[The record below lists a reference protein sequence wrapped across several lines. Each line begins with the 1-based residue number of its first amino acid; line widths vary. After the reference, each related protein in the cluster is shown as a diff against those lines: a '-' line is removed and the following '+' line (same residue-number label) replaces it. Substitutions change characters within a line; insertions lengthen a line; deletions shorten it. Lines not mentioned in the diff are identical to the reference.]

1 MTAIH
6 NIDGIRG
13 PVPPPT
19 GDIAHTQAQDRAPE
33 DSNPTRPTT
42 AGATASSGELQDLA
56 AELETKLDLLGQGH
70 TVALRW
76 DEERNGPIVQVLNKD
91 GEVLNQFPPEKILN
105 LRRVLDELSGM
116 VINRT
121 T

>member
-1 MTAIH
+1 MTAIN
-6 NIDGIRG
+6 NIDGLGGRI
-13 PVPPPT
+13 PPPT
-19 GDIAHTQAQDRAPE
+19 GDIARPQDQDLVHEAVNQP
-33 DSNPTRPTT
+33 RPP
-42 AGATASSGELQDLA
+42 AEGSATSSGELQDLA
-56 AELETKLDLLGQGH
+56 AELGTKLDLLGQGH
-70 TVALRW
+70 KVTLRW
-76 DEERNGPIVQVLNKD
+76 DEGRNGPIVQVLNKD